1 MFGNAPPARTIPSA
15 FALGLIIAETVQW
28 IRLDLARLFDPLAHD
43 CQQAMPLR
51 KNPVLALKRCL
62 LCRGREKIEYGRPCP
77 VTDNPTH
84 DLSPPG
90 TKVRQSAACCRVL
103 RRVASAPPRS
113 LATHHEPD
121 REHGARSRWTRTGVL
136 RATCAEA
143 RSFAPARA
151 DFSRARKRIPAF
163 ERQRTMKHPERAAAA
178 AIVPSFP

>member
-15 FALGLIIAETVQW
+15 FTLGLIIAETVQW

-84 DLSPPG
+84 DLSPPVPRYG
-90 TKVRQSAACCRVL
+90 RAPHAVESSGELLQPLFDRSQIIMNLIESMARGAAGRGL
-103 RRVASAPPRS
+103 EFFEQLAPKLAHSLQRAPIFRAHVSGYQRS
-113 LATHHEPD
+113 NG
-121 REHGARSRWTRTGVL
+121 RG
-136 RATCAEA
+136 
-143 RSFAPARA
+143 
-151 DFSRARKRIPAF
+151 
-163 ERQRTMKHPERAAAA
+163 Q
-178 AIVPSFP
+178 